1 MVPRLLC
8 LLVLLLEVR
17 GLSLS
22 LPHRKWAALAFY
34 TQLSNLITAV
44 SALLLVLAGGH
55 MWTAALRYVSTC
67 MLVMT
72 FFVTV
77 FVLIPMGGD
86 PKNFCGPGTDCII
99 MYCARSY
106 PRCPISLRKCIPGR
120 N

>member
-55 MWTAALRYVSTC
+55 M
-67 MLVMT
+67 
-72 FFVTV
+72 
-77 FVLIPMGGD
+77 
-86 PKNFCGPGTDCII
+86 
-99 MYCARSY
+99 
-106 PRCPISLRKCIPGR
+106 
-120 N
+120 